1 MVSGGVK
8 EVKEF
13 VPINKRNED
22 ERPRE
27 KLLAFGPETLTDGEL
42 IAILINNGTRNKS
55 AVDLAREL
63 LSHHDG
69 NLFELTKCEL
79 ESFKVLDGI
88 GDAKAT
94 ILAAA
99 FELGKRIKI
108 ADLNIQDKITSPEK
122 IGKYFVHKLAS
133 ETVEKFY
140 AVYLSTA
147 NKIIKE
153 KQITSGTLNA
163 SLVHPREVFKTAISV
178 SANAIILVHN
188 HPSGNNAPSKE
199 DIAITNQLIE
209 AGKIMDIRI
218 LDHLIIA
225 GNSFYSFRTQGLI
238 P

>member
-1 MVSGGVK
+1 MK
-8 EVKEF
+8 EYI
-13 VPINKRNED
+13 PINKRNED

-27 KLLAFGPETLTDGEL
+27 KLLAFGAEILTDSEL

-55 AVDLAREL
+55 AVDLAKEL
-63 LSHHDG
+63 LNNYD
-69 NLFELTKCEL
+69 NKLFELTKCEI
-79 ESFKVLDGI
+79 ESFKLLDGI

-108 ADLNIQDKITSPEK
+108 ADLNIKDKITSPEK
-122 IGKYFVHKLAS
+122 IAKYFIQKLAS

-153 KQITSGTLNA
+153 KQITSGILNA
-163 SLVHPREVFKTAISV
+163 SLVHPREVFKTAISL

-199 DIAITNQLIE
+199 DINVTNQLVE
-209 AGKIMDIRI
+209 AGKIIDIKI
-218 LDHLIIA
+218 LDHIIVA
-225 GNSFYSFRTQGLI
+225 GNSFYSFNANGLLS
-238 P
+238 

>member
-1 MVSGGVK
+1 
-8 EVKEF
+8 
-13 VPINKRNED
+13 
-22 ERPRE
+22 
-27 KLLAFGPETLTDGEL
+27 
-42 IAILINNGTRNKS
+42 
-55 AVDLAREL
+55 
-63 LSHHDG
+63 
-69 NLFELTKCEL
+69 
-79 ESFKVLDGI
+79 GI

-133 ETVEKFY
+133 ETVEKFF

-188 HPSGNNAPSKE
+188 HPSGNNSPSKE

-209 AGKIMDIRI
+209 AGKIIDIRI

>member
-1 MVSGGVK
+1 MK
-8 EVKEF
+8 EY

-27 KLLAFGPETLTDGEL
+27 KLLAFGAETLTDAEL
-42 IAILINNGTRNKS
+42 LAILINNGTRNKS
-55 AVDLAREL
+55 AVDLAKEL
-63 LSHHDG
+63 LAHYD
-69 NLFELTKCEL
+69 NKLFELTKCEV
-79 ESFKVLDGI
+79 ESFKLLDGI

-94 ILAAA
+94 ILASA

-108 ADLNIQDKITSPEK
+108 EDLNIKDKITSPEK

-153 KQITSGTLNA
+153 KQITSGILNA
-163 SLVHPREVFKTAISV
+163 SLVHPREVFKTAISI

-199 DIAITNQLIE
+199 DINITNQLVE

-225 GNSFYSFRTQGLI
+225 GNSFYSFNANGLLT
-238 P
+238 